1 MCSDI
6 SFFFNSLQKY
16 CKSFNYAT
24 KFEKMFPERS
34 FQIVKMFPERNF
46 QIVKMFP
53 GRKF

>member
-24 KFEKMFPERS
+24 KFEKMFPKRS